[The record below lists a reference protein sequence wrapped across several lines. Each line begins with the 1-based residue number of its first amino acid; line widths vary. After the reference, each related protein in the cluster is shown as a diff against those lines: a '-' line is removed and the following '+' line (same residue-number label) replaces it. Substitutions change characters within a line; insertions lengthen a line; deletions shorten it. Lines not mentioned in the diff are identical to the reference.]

1 MVPETFLVLKIL
13 YIDKDAI
20 RKFNK
25 CDLRQLYFGP
35 LSLAFL
41 YNSVEIKDL
50 KYGLKVITK

>member
-1 MVPETFLVLKIL
+1 MFPETFSVLKIS

-35 LSLAFL
+35 LPLAFL
-41 YNSVEIKDL
+41 HYSVEIKDL
-50 KYGLKVITK
+50 KHGLKVITK

>member
-1 MVPETFLVLKIL
+1 MFPETLSVLKISD
-13 YIDKDAI
+13 IDKDAI

-41 YNSVEIKDL
+41 YYSVEIKDL
-50 KYGLKVITK
+50 KYGHKVITK

>member
-1 MVPETFLVLKIL
+1 MFPETFSVLKIS

-41 YNSVEIKDL
+41 YYSVEIKDL
-50 KYGLKVITK
+50 KY

>member
-1 MVPETFLVLKIL
+1 MFPETLSVLKISD
-13 YIDKDAI
+13 IDKDAI

-41 YNSVEIKDL
+41 YYSVEIKDL